1 MTRTLHYQIT
11 SSDAG
16 STILSFLKQHGY
28 SHPVIVHLKKTPEGI
43 IRNGHWAYVNETLQ
57 EGDTLTVTL
66 CELPPKEKKDSHI
79 LPAALPLSIVY
90 EDEDILLVNK
100 PAGQSVHPSLGHYED
115 TLANAVAYHYRE
127 DVSFRFHC
135 INRLDKNTSGLVLIA
150 RHMLSA
156 AVLSVQV
163 KNRQLHRTYLAV
175 VKGETPLFG
184 TVDAP
189 IGRVN
194 DSVIERC
201 VDEANGKR
209 AVTHYKRNGLFETD
223 GCRYSLLSLTLET
236 GRTHQIRVHMKH
248 ISHPL
253 PGDFLYCPEYESFS
267 RQPLHSAS
275 LSFLHPVT
283 NEPLTFHAPLAP
295 DIKNALMQM
304 DCLSSAADFSGIE

>member
-1 MTRTLHYQIT
+1 
-11 SSDAG
+11 
-16 STILSFLKQHGY
+16 
-28 SHPVIVHLKKTPEGI
+28 
-43 IRNGHWAYVNETLQ
+43 
-57 EGDTLTVTL
+57 
-66 CELPPKEKKDSHI
+66 
-79 LPAALPLSIVY
+79 
-90 EDEDILLVNK
+90 
-100 PAGQSVHPSLGHYED
+100 
-115 TLANAVAYHYRE
+115 
-127 DVSFRFHC
+127 
-135 INRLDKNTSGLVLIA
+135 
-150 RHMLSA
+150 
-156 AVLSVQV
+156 LSVQV